1 MSYEPRLIIRR
12 SDLIKH
18 ENTFEYEQYN
28 LDKDNAEVSKY
39 LLEIVKGGYIKFK
52 EIELYI
58 CQPEFSKFN
67 QMSNIK
73 STTNFKLKNNKNENS
88 RTVFSKRIQ

>member
-18 ENTFEYEQYN
+18 ENTFEYEQYD

-39 LLEIVKGGYIKFK
+39 LLNIVKGGYIKFK

-67 QMSNIK
+67 SDVRD
-73 STTNFKLKNNKNENS
+73 KLIELDVEYKIDN
-88 RTVFSKRIQ
+88 